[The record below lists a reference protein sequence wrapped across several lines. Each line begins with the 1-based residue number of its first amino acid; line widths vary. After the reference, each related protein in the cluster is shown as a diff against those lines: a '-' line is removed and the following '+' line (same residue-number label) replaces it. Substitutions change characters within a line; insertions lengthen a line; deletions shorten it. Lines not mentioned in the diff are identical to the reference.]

1 MDFEHNQDIPQVPP
15 SAINETTQAPKKR
28 GGWKVFWGILIGLV
42 IIGNAAL
49 FMILVGV
56 AVFFSAGEKSQY
68 IEAVIQRGPRTNKIA
83 VINIQGIINAESAKD
98 IYKQLKVAKEDRK
111 IKGLILKVASP
122 GGTISASDN
131 IYNEIRKYREE
142 TGKPIVAFMQGIAA
156 SGGYYT
162 SAACNKIVAE
172 PTAITG
178 SIGVIMGYLVLQDL
192 LEEKLGIH
200 PVVVKSGLRKDWPS
214 SFSKPTEEQ
223 LKYIDDK
230 LIQPAY
236 ERFVNIV
243 TDSRDELDADQVRK
257 LADGSI
263 YGAEEAL
270 EEKLIDK
277 IGYLDEAIEE
287 IKSLAGID
295 DAYVVEYHKPFSLA
309 NFLNAKTNA
318 ILKIDRDTLYEFNTP
333 QLMYLWSAP

>member
-1 MDFEHNQDIPQVPP
+1 MDFEHNQDIPQSPP
-15 SAINETTQAPKKR
+15 SAINEMSSPQKKR
-28 GGWKVFWGILIGLV
+28 SGWKVLWGVLIGLV

-49 FMILVGV
+49 FMLLLGL
-56 AVFFSAGEKSQY
+56 AVFFSAGEKNQY
-68 IEAVIQRGPRTNKIA
+68 IEAVIQSGPRSNKIA
-83 VINIQGIINAESAKD
+83 IINIQGIINAETAQD
-98 IYKQLKVAKEDRK
+98 IFQQLKAAKKDKR

-131 IYNEIRKYREE
+131 IYNEIRKYRKE

-172 PTAITG
+172 PTTITG
-178 SIGVIMGYLVLQDL
+178 SIGVIMGYLVLKDL

-200 PVVVKSGLRKDWPS
+200 PVIVKSGRRKDWPS

-243 TDSRDELDADQVRK
+243 TDSRDELDIDQVRK

-263 YGAEEAL
+263 YGAAEAL

-287 IKSLAGID
+287 IKSLAKID
-295 DAYVVEYHKPFSLA
+295 DAYVVEYQKPFSLA